1 MAATSRKLPKS
12 DPKHSGRAPIRYSLA
27 MKFRG
32 LLLLAF
38 SLLVTACG
46 GGDPAAVQSVLHRG
60 TGEEPE
66 SLDVHKSSSTE
77 AGHVLRDIGE
87 GLVGYSADGELVPAT
102 AESWTVSAD
111 SKAYEFTLRPDAR
124 WSNGDPVI
132 AADYVYS
139 YRRLVDPATAAVYVD
154 SISDVQNA
162 AEIIAG
168 DLPVESLGVE
178 ADGDRILRIRL
189 RRPVPYFISLL
200 AHPSMFPVH
209 RGSIEAHDDAHTRPG
224 NMISNGAYELVAW
237 EVGSFIEIVR
247 NEHYWNNDNTAIDRV
262 RHYVTPEPMVEL
274 NRYRAGELHITR
286 TIPPE
291 SFAQMQSA
299 RPNEVRVSPALG
311 VYYYGFNMTKPQFGE
326 NPKLREA
333 LSMAV
338 NRETIVELVGRG
350 EKPAYSF
357 VPGGTTNYEP
367 STYSWAGLT
376 QAERNRTAQQ
386 LYQEAGFSQ
395 ANPLQLEIRYNTHE
409 THRQIA
415 VAIQSM
421 WRDVLGVEASLV
433 NEEFQVLLANMQAK
447 EVTQVFRSN
456 WNGDYNDAQTFLGTL
471 ESDNPANFTGYSSED
486 FDSLMER
493 AATQTDPER
502 RRVYLEQAEREMLDD
517 HPLIPV
523 YFYVNRAMVSPAVRG
538 WGDNVLNY
546 HYSQHLSLVT
556 TN

>member
-1 MAATSRKLPKS
+1 MR
-12 DPKHSGRAPIRYSLA
+12 IRSS
-27 MKFRG
+27 
-32 LLLLAF
+32 LLLALALF
-38 SLLVTACG
+38 FTACG
-46 GGDPAAVQSVLHRG
+46 GGEPAGVESVLHRG

-77 AGHVLRDIGE
+77 AGHVQRDIGE
-87 GLVGYSADGELVPAT
+87 GLVGYSAEGELVPAA

-111 SKAYEFTLRPDAR
+111 STVYEFVLRPAAR
-124 WSNGDPVI
+124 WSNGDPLT
-132 AADYVYS
+132 ASDFVYS

-154 SISDVQNA
+154 SISDVWNA

-168 DLPVESLGVE
+168 NLAPDSLGVE
-178 ADGDRILRIRL
+178 ADGARVLRIRL
-189 RRPVPYFISLL
+189 QRPVPYFISLL

-209 RGSIEAHDDAHTRPG
+209 RGSIEAHGDAHTRPG
-224 NMISNGAYELVAW
+224 NMVTNGAYELVAW
-237 EVGSFIEIVR
+237 EVGSYIEIVR
-247 NEHYWNNDNTAIDRV
+247 NENYWNNAGTSIERV
-262 RHYVTPEPMVEL
+262 RHHVTPEPIVEL

-291 SFAQMQSA
+291 SFAQMKEE
-299 RPNEVRVSPALG
+299 RPGEVRVSPALG

-333 LSMAV
+333 LSMAID
-338 NRETIVELVGRG
+338 RDTIVELVGRG

-357 VPGGTTNYEP
+357 VPDGTTNYEP
-367 STYSWAGLT
+367 SAYSWAGLPK
-376 QAERNRTAQQ
+376 AERNRTAQQ
-386 LYQEAGFSQ
+386 LYREAGFSEQ
-395 ANPLQLEIRYNTHE
+395 NSPRFEIRYNTHE

-421 WRDVLGVEASLV
+421 WREVLGVEASLV

-447 EVTQVFRSN
+447 EVTQVFRAN

-471 ESDNPANFTGYSSED
+471 ESENPANFTGYSSED

-493 AATQTDPER
+493 AATQTDPDR
-502 RRVYLEQAEREMLDD
+502 RRLYLEQAESEMLDD
-517 HPLIPV
+517 HPLIPI

-556 TN
+556 IN

>member
-1 MAATSRKLPKS
+1 MAATCRNTPKS
-12 DPKHSGRAPIRYSLA
+12 DAKHGGPAPIRYSLA

-32 LLLLAF
+32 VLLLVFA
-38 SLLVTACG
+38 LLVAACG
-46 GGDPAAVQSVLHRG
+46 GGDPTGVESFLHRG

-77 AGHVLRDIGE
+77 AGHVQRDIGE
-87 GLVGYSADGELVPAT
+87 GLIGYSSAGELIPA
-102 AESWTVSAD
+102 AAASWSMSAD
-111 SKAYEFTLRPDAR
+111 RPEYEFAR
-124 WSNGDPVI
+124 WSNGDPVT
-132 AADYVYS
+132 AADFVYS

-162 AEIIAG
+162 TEIIAG
-168 DLPVESLGVE
+168 NLPPDSLGVE
-178 ADGDRILRIRL
+178 ADGTHILRIRL

-209 RGSIEAHDDAHTRPG
+209 RGSIEAHGDAHTRPG
-224 NMISNGAYELVAW
+224 NMVSNGAYQLVAW
-237 EVGSFIEIVR
+237 EVGSFIEIAR
-247 NEHYWNNDNTAIDRV
+247 NANYWNNDATAIDRV
-262 RHYVTPEPMVEL
+262 RHYVTPEPIVEL

-291 SFAQMQSA
+291 SFAQMKA
-299 RPNEVRVSPALG
+299 ERPGEVRVSPALG
-311 VYYYGFNMTKPQFGE
+311 VYYYGFNMTKPKFGE

-338 NRETIVELVGRG
+338 DRDTIVELVGRG

-386 LYQEAGFSQ
+386 LYQEAGFSEASPAQ
-395 ANPLQLEIRYNTHE
+395 FEIRYNTHE

-421 WRDVLGVEASLV
+421 WREVLGVEASLV

-471 ESDNPANFTGYSSED
+471 EADNPANFTGYSSED

-493 AATQTDPER
+493 AAAQTAPER

-517 HPLIPV
+517 HPLIPI
-523 YFYVNRAMVSPAVRG
+523 YFYVNRAMVSPAVSG

-546 HYSQHLSLVT
+546 HYSQHLSLDT
-556 TN
+556 SD

>member
-1 MAATSRKLPKS
+1 MN
-12 DPKHSGRAPIRYSLA
+12 
-27 MKFRG
+27 FRG
-32 LLLLAF
+32 VLLLTGA
-38 SLLVTACG
+38 LLIAACG
-46 GGDPAAVQSVLHRG
+46 GRDPTSVDSVLHRG

-77 AGHVLRDIGE
+77 AGHVQRDIGE
-87 GLVGYSADGELVPAT
+87 GLVGYSPDGLLVPAA

-111 SKAYEFTLRPDAR
+111 RTEYEFILRPGAR
-124 WSNGDPVI
+124 WSNGDPVT
-132 AADYVYS
+132 AADFVYS

-154 SISDVQNA
+154 SISDVLNA

-168 DLPVESLGVE
+168 DLAPDALGAE
-178 ADGDRILRIRL
+178 AAGDHALRIRL

-209 RGSIEAHDDAHTRPG
+209 RGSIEAHGDAHARPG
-224 NMISNGAYELVAW
+224 NMVSNGAYKLVAW
-237 EVGSFIEIVR
+237 EVGSYLEIVR
-247 NEHYWNNDNTAIDRV
+247 NENYWNNDSTAIERV
-262 RHYVTPEPMVEL
+262 RHYVTPQPMVEL

-291 SFAQMQSA
+291 SFAQMKDE
-299 RPNEVRVSPALG
+299 RPGEVRVSAALG
-311 VYYYGFNMTKPQFGE
+311 VYYYGFNMTMPLFGD

-338 NRETIVELVGRG
+338 DRDTIVKLIGRG
-350 EKPAYSF
+350 EAAAYSF
-357 VPGGTTNYEP
+357 VPNGTTNYEP
-367 STYSWAGLT
+367 STYSWATMT
-376 QAERNRTAQQ
+376 QEERNRTARQ
-386 LYQEAGFSQ
+386 LYREAGHGEDS
-395 ANPLQLEIRYNTHE
+395 PLKFEIRYNTQE

-421 WRDVLGVEASLV
+421 WRDVLGVEATLV

-447 EVTQVFRSN
+447 DVTQVFRTN
-456 WNGDYNDAQTFLGTL
+456 WNGDYNDAHSFLSIL
-471 ESDNPANFTGYSSED
+471 ESNNPANFTGYSSDD

-502 RRVYLEQAEREMLDD
+502 RRVFLEQAESEMLDD
-517 HPLIPV
+517 HPLIPI

-556 TN
+556 SD